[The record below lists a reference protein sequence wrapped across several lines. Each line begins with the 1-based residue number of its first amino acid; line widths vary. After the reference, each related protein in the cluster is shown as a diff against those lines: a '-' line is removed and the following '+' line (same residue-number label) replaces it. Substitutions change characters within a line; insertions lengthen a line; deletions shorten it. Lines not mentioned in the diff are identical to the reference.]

1 MSGTEIC
8 FMSATQLLDAYK
20 AKNVSPVEA
29 VDAMARRI
37 GVLNPTLNAYCQL
50 RLDEAR
56 AEAKVRERELMQGT
70 MMPLHGVPFSIKD
83 MTAVAGMPTTFG
95 SRAMVDAI
103 AAEDAPIVER
113 LKRAGAIFLGKT
125 NLPEFA
131 YKGTTDNLLFGAT
144 RNPWNT
150 KRIAGGSSG
159 GGAAAVAAGMGPLAE
174 GTDGGGSIRI
184 PASCCG
190 VYGLKPSVG
199 RVPHTL
205 LPNRFL
211 LAAHTGPI
219 TRTVADAALMMDVI
233 AGPDERDPLSLPAQ
247 SESYLT
253 GLNGGVRGARI
264 AFSVDL
270 GFAVVHPEIAEITR
284 NAAQAF
290 FEAGAQVEEVRLDC
304 GNPESA
310 MWVMWR
316 SLYSTIA
323 DLVDLEKWAPAM
335 TPHLVEIIRDGCRL
349 TAREYLGALTAA
361 SAFYD
366 RLRSVFATYEFIVS
380 PVLACEPFEIG
391 IEGPTEINGKPC
403 HPIVG
408 WLLTYPFNMTGHPA
422 CSIPCG
428 FTRSGLP
435 VGLQI
440 IARRHQDAALLRASA
455 AFESVRPWALRHPD
469 L

>member
-1 MSGTEIC
+1 
-8 FMSATQLLDAYK
+8 
-20 AKNVSPVEA
+20 
-29 VDAMARRI
+29 
-37 GVLNPTLNAYCQL
+37 
-50 RLDEAR
+50 
-56 AEAKVRERELMQGT
+56 
-70 MMPLHGVPFSIKD
+70 
-83 MTAVAGMPTTFG
+83 
-95 SRAMVDAI
+95 
-103 AAEDAPIVER
+103 
-113 LKRAGAIFLGKT
+113 
-125 NLPEFA
+125 
-131 YKGTTDNLLFGAT
+131 
-144 RNPWNT
+144 
-150 KRIAGGSSG
+150 
-159 GGAAAVAAGMGPLAE
+159 MGPLAE

-233 AGPDERDPLSLPAQ
+233 AGPDERDPISLPPHP
-247 SESYLT
+247 ESFQKN
-253 GLNGGVRGARI
+253 LNGGIRDARI

-270 GFAVVHPEIAEITR
+270 GFATVHPEIAEITR
-284 NAAQAF
+284 RAAQAF
-290 FEAGAQVEEVRLDC
+290 SEVGARVDEVKLDC
-304 GNPESA
+304 GNPEPA
-310 MWVMWR
+310 MWVMWQ
-316 SLYSTIA
+316 SLYSTMA
-323 DLVDLEKWAPAM
+323 DLVDLDRWAPQM
-335 TPHLVEIIRDGCRL
+335 TPQLVKIIRDGCRL
-349 TAREYLGALTAA
+349 TAREYLGALAGA

-366 RLRSVFATYEFIVS
+366 RLQRVFADYEFIAS
-380 PVLACEPFEIG
+380 PTLACEPFEIG
-391 IEGPTEINGKPC
+391 IEGPTEIDGKPC

-455 AFESVRPWALRHPD
+455 AFESARPWAERHPA

>member
-1 MSGTEIC
+1 MTEAETC
-8 FMSATQLLDAYK
+8 FLSATQLLDAYRK
-20 AKNVSPVEA
+20 KTLSPVEVIEA
-29 VDAMARRI
+29 LAGRI
-37 GVLNPTLNAYCQL
+37 EALNPTLNAYCQL
-50 RLDEAR
+50 RLEEAR
-56 AEAKVRERELMQGT
+56 AEAKIRENGLGQGT
-70 MMPLHGVPFSIKD
+70 LMPLHGIPFSIKD

-95 SRAMVDAI
+95 SKAMVDAI

-113 LKRAGAIFLGKT
+113 LKRAGAIFIGKT

-131 YKGTTDNLLFGAT
+131 YKGTTDNLLFGPT

-150 KRIAGGSSG
+150 TRIAGGSSG
-159 GGAAAVAAGMGPLAE
+159 GAAAAVAAGMGPLAE

-219 TRTVADAALMMDVI
+219 TRTVADAALMLDVI
-233 AGPDERDPLSLPAQ
+233 AGPDERDPLSLPAG
-247 SESYLT
+247 EKSYSA
-253 GLNGGVRGARI
+253 GLNGGVKGARI

-270 GFAVVHPEIAEITR
+270 GFAVVAPEIAEITR
-284 NAAQAF
+284 KAAQAF
-290 FEAGAQVEEVRLDC
+290 SEAGAQVEEVQLDC
-304 GNPESA
+304 GNPEAA

-323 DLVDLEKWAPAM
+323 DLVDLERWAPEM
-335 TPHLVEIIRDGCRL
+335 TPNLVQIIRDGGRL
-349 TAREYLGALTAA
+349 SARDYLGALASA

-366 RLRSVFATYEFIVS
+366 KLRLVFEKYEFILS

-391 IEGPTEINGKPC
+391 IEGPTEINNKPC

-455 AFESVRPWALRHPD
+455 AFESARPWASRRPNL
-469 L
+469 

>member
-1 MSGTEIC
+1 VTESDLC
-8 FMSATQLLDAYK
+8 FLPATELVDGYK
-20 AKNVSPVEA
+20 RKAISPVEV
-29 VDAMARRI
+29 VDAIARRI
-37 GVLNPTLNAYCQL
+37 EKLNPKLNAYCQL

-56 AEAKVRERELMQGT
+56 AEAKLKERELMEGRIG
-70 MMPLHGVPFSIKD
+70 PLHGLPFSIKD

-95 SRAMVDAI
+95 SKAMVDAI

-113 LKRAGAIFLGKT
+113 LKRAGAIFIGKT

-150 KRIAGGSSG
+150 ARIAGGSSG
-159 GGAAAVAAGMGPLAE
+159 GAAAAVAAGMGPLAE
-174 GTDGGGSIRI
+174 GSDGGGSIRI

-233 AGPDERDPLSLPAQ
+233 AGSLVWILVSRPFIPR
-247 SESYLT
+247 SRRS
-253 GLNGGVRGARI
+253 RGAPH
-264 AFSVDL
+264 AFTELD
-270 GFAVVHPEIAEITR
+270 
-284 NAAQAF
+284 
-290 FEAGAQVEEVRLDC
+290 AQVDEVRLDC

-310 MWVMWR
+310 MWMMWQ
-316 SLYSTIA
+316 SLYSTMA
-323 DLVDLEKWAPAM
+323 DLVDLDRWAPEM
-335 TPHLVEIIRDGCRL
+335 TPHLVKIIRDGCRL
-349 TAREYLGALTAA
+349 TAREYLGALAAA

-366 RLRSVFATYEFIVS
+366 KLRPVLATYEFILS

-440 IARRHQDAALLRASA
+440 IGRRHQDSAVLRASA
-455 AFESVRPWALRHPD
+455 ALESVRPWAARRPNL
-469 L
+469 

>member
-1 MSGTEIC
+1 LTADIC
-8 FMSATQLLDAYK
+8 FFSAGELLDSYK
-20 AKNVSPVEA
+20 RKQLSPVE
-29 VDAMARRI
+29 VIDSITRQI
-37 GVLNPTLNAYCQL
+37 EGVNPKLNAYCQL
-50 RLDEAR
+50 CLNEAR
-56 AEAKVRERELMQGT
+56 SEAKRREQELMESREVG
-70 MMPLHGVPFSIKD
+70 PLHGVPFSIKD

-95 SRAMVDAI
+95 SKAMVNAI
-103 AAEDAPIVER
+103 AAEDAPIVDR
-113 LKRAGAIFLGKT
+113 LKRAGAILLGKT

-131 YKGTTDNLLFGAT
+131 YKGTTDNLLFGPT
-144 RNPWNT
+144 RNPWNLT
-150 KRIAGGSSG
+150 RIAGGSSG
-159 GGAAAVAAGMGPLAE
+159 GAAAAVATGMGPLAE

-233 AGPDERDPLSLPAQ
+233 AGPDDRDPLSLPAAN
-247 SESYLT
+247 ESFQTALT
-253 GLNGGVRGARI
+253 SGVKNARI

-270 GFAVVHPEIAEITR
+270 SFAVVHPEIAEITR
-284 NAAQAF
+284 NAAHAF
-290 FEAGAQVEEVRLDC
+290 TELGAKVDEVQLDC

-310 MWVMWR
+310 MWIMWQ

-323 DLVDLEKWAPAM
+323 DLVDIEKWAPQM
-335 TPHLVEIIRDGCRL
+335 TPQLVQIIRDGCRL
-349 TAREYLGALTAA
+349 TAREYLGALGGA

-366 RLRSVFATYEFIVS
+366 RLRSVFSTYEFIIS
-380 PVLACEPFEIG
+380 PVLACEPFEVG
-391 IEGPTEINGKPC
+391 IEGPTAINGKPC

-440 IARRHQDAALLRASA
+440 IARRHQDGALLRASA
-455 AFESVRPWALRHPD
+455 AFESARPWATHRPVL
-469 L
+469 

>member
-1 MSGTEIC
+1 MNAADIC
-8 FMSATQLLDAYK
+8 FMSATQLLDAYRTK
-20 AKNVSPVEA
+20 QLSPVE
-29 VDAMARRI
+29 VVQTMAKRI
-37 GVLNPTLNAYCQL
+37 EELNPTLNAYCQL
-50 RLDEAR
+50 RLDEALGT
-56 AEAKVRERELMQGT
+56 AKVIERDLMQGT
-70 MMPLHGVPFSIKD
+70 RKPLQGVPFSIKD

-95 SRAMVDAI
+95 SKAMVDAV

-131 YKGTTDNLLFGAT
+131 YKGTTDNLLFGPT
-144 RNPWNT
+144 RNPWNAN
-150 KRIAGGSSG
+150 RIPGGSSG
-159 GGAAAVAAGMGPLAE
+159 GAAAAVAAGMGPLAE

-233 AGPDERDPLSLPAQ
+233 AGPDERDPISLPAQ
-247 SESYLT
+247 NESYLAV
-253 GLNGGVRGARI
+253 LNRGIGGARI

-284 NAAQAF
+284 NATQAF
-290 FEAGAQVEEVRLDC
+290 SEIGAQLEEVRLDC
-304 GNPESA
+304 GNPEPA
-310 MWVMWR
+310 MWVMWQ

-323 DLVDLEKWAPAM
+323 DLVDIDKWAPQM
-335 TPHLVEIIRDGCRL
+335 TPHLVEIIREGCRR
-349 TAREYLGALTAA
+349 TAREYLGALAAA

-366 RLRSVFATYEFIVS
+366 RLRIVFATYEFIVS
-380 PVLACEPFEIG
+380 PVLACEPFQIG

-455 AFESVRPWALRHPD
+455 AFESARPWASRRPD

>member
-1 MSGTEIC
+1 MTESDLC
-8 FMSATQLLDAYK
+8 FLSATELMDSYK
-20 AKNVSPVEA
+20 RKTLSPVEVVEA
-29 VDAMARRI
+29 IARRI
-37 GVLNPTLNAYCQL
+37 EKLNPKLNAYCQL

-56 AEAKVRERELMQGT
+56 ADAKLKEKELIDGRIG
-70 MMPLHGVPFSIKD
+70 PLHGVPFSIKD

-95 SRAMVDAI
+95 SKAMVDAV
-103 AAEDAPIVER
+103 ATEDAPIVER
-113 LKRAGAIFLGKT
+113 LKLAGAIFLGKT

-131 YKGTTDNLLFGAT
+131 YKGTTDNLLFGPT

-150 KRIAGGSSG
+150 ARIAGGSSG
-159 GGAAAVAAGMGPLAE
+159 GAAAAVATGMGPLAE

-233 AGPDERDPLSLPAQ
+233 AGPDDRDPLSLPAL
-247 SESYLT
+247 SESFRKNLA
-253 GLNGGVRGARI
+253 GGVKNARI

-270 GFAVVHPEIAEITR
+270 GFATVHPEIAEITR
-284 NAAQAF
+284 SAAHAF
-290 FEAGAQVEEVRLDC
+290 TELGAQVDEVRLDC
-304 GNPESA
+304 GNPEPA
-310 MWVMWR
+310 MWVMWQ

-323 DLVDLEKWAPAM
+323 DLVDLDKWAPEM
-335 TPHLVEIIRDGCRL
+335 TPHLVKTIRDGCRL
-349 TAREYLGALTAA
+349 TAREYLGALAAA

-366 RLRSVFATYEFIVS
+366 RLRPVFTDYEFILS
-380 PVLACEPFEIG
+380 PTLACEPFELG
-391 IEGPTEINGKPC
+391 IEGPTEINGTPC

-428 FTRSGLP
+428 FTRGGLP

-455 AFESVRPWALRHPD
+455 AFESARPWAARRPAL
-469 L
+469 